1 MLAWRFKAIK
11 VAVRAYPRQEEGV
24 CKDNEEGGEDKVLE
38 PALERRTKHR
48 GE

>member
-11 VAVRAYPRQEEGV
+11 VAMSTYPRQEEGV

-38 PALERRTKHR
+38 LAPERRTKHR

>member
-11 VAVRAYPRQEEGV
+11 VAMSAYPRQEEGV
-24 CKDNEEGGEDKVLE
+24 CKDNEEGSGDKVLE
-38 PALERRTKHR
+38 LALGRRTKHR